1 MPVKGPVPASLLV
14 GAVVVGVAAW
24 MTFAGA
30 KSDPAELPPVS
41 PSAPPGTVAA
51 TPPISIPSPAGTSQ
65 PPAIATPGATAS
77 ATGAKPDN
85 SALRYFAAQGD
96 KRRLD
101 AEMARLKSLYPNW
114 TPPDDLFH
122 PAPPADPAVDRMWQL
137 YSAGQYA
144 DVRAAIAARRT
155 SDPKWQP
162 PAALAQLLDQA
173 EARQRL
179 TNASDAKQWGSV
191 ITVAAGTPSLLTCQN
206 VDMLWRVAQAF
217 AETNRVNRA
226 RDAYGYILANCD
238 DEAERLATAQKA
250 LALLPD
256 ADLAELFR
264 FERVSASG
272 MKEFDPI
279 RLELARRRVGKAAQD
294 PKASASADDLG
305 LVEQAAKGETTP
317 DDALLLGWYYY
328 RHSDPTKALDLFK
341 TARERGDSAKAAEGY
356 VLTLDALGRALE
368 AEPIAYQWRNSSAD
382 NLAAYLDTAVLILA
396 TSPPIRLDR
405 AMLERI
411 AAVTMQAKN
420 PNVAEQL
427 GWYAYNIGQPKTAI
441 GWFRTTLAW
450 DPSHE
455 AAAYG
460 LAVASLK
467 LKDRAGFNRIYAAWG
482 NRSERI
488 AALARPGVKLRG
500 SAVYAPVPDAMAP
513 FAAGV
518 PGPSATPSPAIL
530 PSGIPMTM
538 LPSGAASAA
547 PTTALVPSPAPLA
560 VPPVAY
566 TVQPVPSSPVV
577 PIAPEYAGGPA
588 VPLAVEE
595 PVIAEVPLRTT
606 DYGAAPAPAPRATS
620 CAALAARH
628 SPIATLSADAAARL
642 GWCFMEV
649 DRPFEASKA
658 FARAI
663 EIGGGR
669 TRTDAAYGKSP
680 RRPPLRPDQG
690 RRGRRRRGAAA
701 GRPAGRADHCHSRPA
716 RQCRL
721 RRRPLHGD
729 DHSAGRTGA
738 ARTRAERSTGASR
751 LRLLQDGA
759 PPRRAANLPGGRR
772 HRLSRRDE
780 GARGGR
786 GRDKAELIAAALGA
800 GRA

>member
-1 MPVKGPVPASLLV
+1 M
-14 GAVVVGVAAW
+14 
-24 MTFAGA
+24 
-30 KSDPAELPPVS
+30 
-41 PSAPPGTVAA
+41 
-51 TPPISIPSPAGTSQ
+51 
-65 PPAIATPGATAS
+65 
-77 ATGAKPDN
+77 
-85 SALRYFAAQGD
+85 
-96 KRRLD
+96 
-101 AEMARLKSLYPNW
+101 
-114 TPPDDLFH
+114 
-122 PAPPADPAVDRMWQL
+122 
-137 YSAGQYA
+137 
-144 DVRAAIAARRT
+144 
-155 SDPKWQP
+155 
-162 PAALAQLLDQA
+162 
-173 EARQRL
+173 
-179 TNASDAKQWGSV
+179 
-191 ITVAAGTPSLLTCQN
+191 
-206 VDMLWRVAQAF
+206 
-217 AETNRVNRA
+217 
-226 RDAYGYILANCD
+226 
-238 DEAERLATAQKA
+238 
-250 LALLPD
+250 
-256 ADLAELFR
+256 
-264 FERVSASG
+264 
-272 MKEFDPI
+272 
-279 RLELARRRVGKAAQD
+279 
-294 PKASASADDLG
+294 
-305 LVEQAAKGETTP
+305 
-317 DDALLLGWYYY
+317 
-328 RHSDPTKALDLFK
+328 FK

-368 AEPIAYQWRNSSAD
+368 AEPIAYQWRDSSAD

-547 PTTALVPSPAPLA
+547 PTPALVPSPAPLA

-566 TVQPVPSSPVV
+566 TVPPVPSSPVV
-577 PIAPEYAGGPA
+577 PIAPEYGGGPA

-663 EIGGGR
+663 EIGAGR
-669 TRTDAAYGKSP
+669 TRTDAAYGKSLAD
-680 RRPPLRPDQG
+680 LRSGLTKDAAV
-690 RRGRRRRGAAA
+690 AAA
-701 GRPAGRADHCHSRPA
+701 EAPQPVGRQVELTIAILAQRANAAFADGRYMETIIALDERA
-716 RQCRL
+716 RLAPEQNDLLVLRGFAYFKMGRL
-721 RRRPLHGD
+721 RD
-729 DHSAGRTGA
+729 AQQIFQAVADTGYPDGMKGLA
-738 ARTRAERSTGASR
+738 AV
-751 LRLLQDGA
+751 
-759 PPRRAANLPGGRR
+759 
-772 HRLSRRDE
+772 
-780 GARGGR
+780 
-786 GRDKAELIAAALGA
+786 AAAT
-800 GRA
+800 RPN